1 MNRLIRFFVDNYV
14 LTFSV
19 FGALVLFG
27 VVSALGVGI
36 DLLPTFEIPIVA
48 VTTQYRGAGPEEVAR
63 SVSEP
68 LEGQLATLPGIS
80 SVTSVSNEGF
90 SFVIAQFDAGVNI
103 NEAAVDVSGRVN
115 AVASLLPSGT
125 DTPNVQKFDP
135 SDQPILS
142 VAVAAPGVSLSTI
155 QRFAED
161 QLQPI
166 LRRVNGVADVSVVGP
181 SAREIQVL
189 LDPALLDSY
198 GLTPQA
204 VTAAIGA
211 SAVDKS
217 AGSLTVANNRVLLA
231 GRATPESLRN
241 VEQIRVDSA
250 RGVRVGDVATVRDAS
265 EDPTTYARLNGEP
278 VVLLDVRKLSGENAV
293 AAASNLR
300 KTLADFKLP
309 RGYRT
314 EIVGDSSVFVASSVR
329 DTLTETVL
337 AAFAVSFI
345 VLLFTGRLGSVLA
358 VVLAIPVSIAGA
370 LIIINFFGFTFNI
383 ITLLAI
389 TVAIGLVVDDAIV
402 VAENIDRYREQ
413 GMSRHDSVI
422 KGAGEVSTAVL
433 AATLSLLAVFIPIS
447 LLPGI
452 IGQFFRQFGVTMAAA
467 VTFSYFEAMFF
478 LTVRLALSPDPLP
491 PGPRELGRAAR
502 KFGADTRWGVR
513 NLRRVWFWL
522 LLLGVGTALYFRLAP
537 QNPLALLWLLA
548 IPPALFLLRYFGRL
562 VLYTLG
568 VLALGLYRSG
578 DFAVSHVRN
587 AYVRSLRFVLSHAW
601 LVLGLS
607 VLLFGSL
614 FWVFPKIGFN
624 FQPPDDSGLIGGTL
638 TLPPGTSLGQTNR
651 VAGRLENRLLND
663 PEVETVQVT
672 VGSGDVLGGSSSEQ
686 ASLSVQL
693 VPKGERK
700 LDTTASIV
708 ALEKELKTVLKP
720 FPEADLNLSN
730 QGSGPPGGTGYTL
743 SLGSTDLGL
752 LRQRSEEAQQ
762 VLEQTPGLRNVTSD
776 LSKTTDER
784 VFIVDPAQLDGTGL
798 TNSDIFNTLSAYNV
812 GSEAARLRQGGT
824 ETPIRVRADPL
835 LIRDEQSLL
844 SLPIQ
849 APALQ
854 SSLPLSALG
863 SFKTSSAPATIN
875 RADQAYS
882 ATLSAELTPGSNLS
896 QVTAAVDQRLQKA
909 GVLDNRVTQIQG
921 SNFDLL
927 GDLLYY
933 APIAFALALLLNYL
947 AIGSQFNS
955 FKYPLYLLLTVPLA
969 LVGAV
974 WLFYFTGTSLDI
986 ISILGVVMLIGLVTK
1001 NAILLLDVTL
1011 EETKRGVALR
1021 EALLTAAAVRFR
1033 PILMTTST
1041 VVVISLPLLLG
1052 LGEGSEFRY
1061 PLGLVILGGV
1071 LTSALLT
1078 FYVVPAAFYQFEHK
1092 RYERDAE
1099 KNTGSNEPQLQEDGR
1114 VPLAPPRSPALGK
1127 SQA

>member
-1 MNRLIRFFVDNYV
+1 MKKLIRFFVDNYV

-27 VVSALGVGI
+27 VISALGVGI
-36 DLLPTFEIPIVA
+36 DLLPEFEIPVVA
-48 VTTQYRGAGPEEVAR
+48 VTTQYQGAGPEEVAR
-63 SVSEP
+63 GVSEP

-90 SFVIAQFDAGVNI
+90 SFVIAQFDADVDI
-103 NEAAVDVSGRVN
+103 NEAAIDVSGRVN
-115 AVASLLPSGT
+115 SVASLLPE
-125 DTPNVQKFDP
+125 DADPPNVQKFDP
-135 SDQPILS
+135 ADQPILS

-161 QLQPI
+161 ELQPA
-166 LRRVNGVADVSVVGP
+166 LRRVDGVADVSVIGP

-198 GLTPQA
+198 ALTPQA

-211 SAVDKS
+211 SAVDMS
-217 AGSLTVANNRVLLA
+217 AGNLTVADNRLLLA
-231 GRATPESLRN
+231 GRATPSNLRD
-241 VEQIRVDSA
+241 VEEIRIDSA
-250 RGVRVGDVATVRDAS
+250 QGVRVGDVATVRDAS

-278 VVLLDVRKLSGENAV
+278 VVLLEVRKLSGENAV

-300 KTLADFKLP
+300 QTLADFELP
-309 RGYRT
+309 EGYRT
-314 EIVGDSSVFVASSVR
+314 EIVGDSSVFIASSVN

-447 LLPGI
+447 LLPGV
-452 IGQFFRQFGVTMAAA
+452 IGQFFQQFGVTMAAA
-467 VTFSYFEAMFF
+467 VAFSYLEAMFF

-491 PGPRELGRAAR
+491 PGPRELGGAAR
-502 KFGADTRWGVR
+502 KFGIDARWGVR
-513 NLRRVWFWL
+513 NFRRIWFWL
-522 LLLGVGTALYFRLAP
+522 LVLGAGAALYFRLAP

-548 IPPALFLLRYFGRL
+548 VPPALFLLRYVGRL
-562 VLYTLG
+562 VLYILG

-578 DFAVSHVRN
+578 NFLVNGVRSG
-587 AYVRSLRFVLSHAW
+587 YVRSLRFVLSHAW
-601 LVLGLS
+601 TVLGLS
-607 VLLFGSL
+607 ALLFGSL

-638 TLPPGTSLGQTNR
+638 ELPPGTSLDQTNR
-651 VAGRLENRLLND
+651 ITGTLENRLLND

-693 VPKGERK
+693 VPKDERE
-700 LDTTASIV
+700 LDTTGSIV
-708 ALEKELKTVLKP
+708 VLEKELNAVLKP
-720 FPEADLNLSN
+720 FPEAELNLSN
-730 QGSGPPGGTGYTL
+730 EGSGPPGGTGYTL
-743 SLGSTDLGL
+743 TLGSTDLDL
-752 LRQRSEEAQQ
+752 LRERSETAQG
-762 VLEQTPGLRNVTSD
+762 VLDDTPGLRNVTSD
-776 LSKTTDER
+776 LSSTTDER
-784 VFIVDPAQLDGTGL
+784 VFVVDPAQLDGTGL

-812 GSEAARLRQGGT
+812 GSEAARLRQGGD

-863 SFKTSSAPATIN
+863 SFQTSSSPATIN

-896 QVTAAVDQRLQKA
+896 QVTAAVDVRLQQA
-909 GVLDNRVTQIQG
+909 GVLDNRVTKIQG
-921 SNFDLL
+921 ANFDLL
-927 GDLLYY
+927 GDLLLY

-974 WLFYFTGTSLDI
+974 WLFYFTDTSLDI

-1011 EETKRGVALR
+1011 AETKNGTPLR
-1021 EALLTAAAVRFR
+1021 EALLTAATVRFR

-1092 RYERDAE
+1092 RYEREGGQKTRAE
-1099 KNTGSNEPQLQEDGR
+1099 NEPQEDER
-1114 VPLAPPRSPALGK
+1114 APLSPTRSPALGK
-1127 SQA
+1127 SQV